1 MTMQSSNQ
9 GHHGLANNIW
19 AQMGILAVV
28 AIVLIVLAAHY
39 VW

>member
-1 MTMQSSNQ
+1 MTIQSE

-19 AQMGILAVV
+19 AQMGLLAVT
-28 AIVLIVLAAHY
+28 AIVLIAIAAHY